1 MANNGK
7 YITNAKQARKHLPL
21 SPAGTNP
28 PASAISYAVSKA
40 GVAALT
46 MAGTMSWSIWASG

>member
-28 PASAISYAVSKA
+28 PAGAISYAVSKA

-46 MAGTMSWSIWASG
+46 MAGTSTCSAA